1 MNACFNE
8 IASRKIIMLD
18 IIKTYWLAW
27 LLTLLGVVVSFVG
40 VPYVG
45 AIMLFMVSVVWTVL
59 VANIAKA
66 NSNTQK
72 DESHSVPKPAPA
84 VQAAVQGYDKEA
96 MLKVITADESLRLI
110 MNDVDAVISQEV
122 GIVDDELLQ
131 VKTLVSEAIE
141 TLNGSFS
148 GLHEQTQAEYQ
159 LVVSLLD
166 NLGGGEDSNEMSIQK
181 FSSEIKVVLQY
192 LIDLLTNASER
203 SNQTVSKIDEMVGQI
218 ESIFHLLE
226 DVKGIADQTNLLAL
240 NAAIEAARA
249 GEAGR
254 GFAVVADEV
263 RKLSLNSNVLNEQI
277 RKQAE
282 QARVTVDQV
291 RNIVSETASK
301 DMEHAVSSQNKVG
314 TMLGDLEEM
323 NDGISLKLGD
333 VSGMISEIEHSVSNA
348 VRSLQFEDIVR
359 QLVEQVMSHLQKLNQ
374 FSGEISEFIEES
386 QQSPAQSESEHKQ
399 RIEEFRAKIHQKRE
413 EIQETRM
420 SRVNTA
426 TMDEGEIE
434 LF

>member
-1 MNACFNE
+1 
-8 IASRKIIMLD
+8 MLNVT
-18 IIKTYWLAW
+18 KTYWPAW
-27 LLTLLGVVVSFVG
+27 LLTLLGVVLSILDIPYIG
-40 VPYVG
+40 V
-45 AIMLFMVSVVWTVL
+45 IMLVLVSITWSIL
-59 VANIAKA
+59 VANFA
-66 NSNTQK
+66 NS
-72 DESHSVPKPAPA
+72 HSATPSDFSETPKNAPTVA
-84 VQAAVQGYDKEA
+84 PNAGNDALMRVKTV
-96 MLKVITADESLRLI
+96 DESLQLI
-110 MNDVDAVISQEV
+110 MHDVDAVIAREV
-122 GIVDDELLQ
+122 GVVGEELLQ
-131 VKTLVSEAIE
+131 VKSLVSEAID

-166 NLGGGEDSNEMSIQK
+166 NLGGGDTSDEMSIQK
-181 FSSEIKVVLQY
+181 FSAEIKVVLQY

-282 QARVTVDQV
+282 QARITVDQV
-291 RNIVSETASK
+291 RNIVSETATK
-301 DMEHAVSSQNKVG
+301 DMEHAVSSQTKVG

-323 NDGISLKLGD
+323 NDGISSKLGD
-333 VSGMISEIEHSVSNA
+333 VSGMISEIEVSVSNA

-359 QLVEQVMSHLQKLNQ
+359 QLVEQVMSHLENLNR
-374 FSGEISEFIEES
+374 FSNEISEFLTEN
-386 QQSPAQSESEHKQ
+386 QDNPAQSEEEHKL
-399 RIEEFRAKIHQKRE
+399 RVEEFRAKIHQKRE
-413 EIQETRM
+413 EIEAHRM
-420 SRVNTA
+420 SRVNTES
-426 TMDEGEIE
+426 MEEGEIE

>member
-1 MNACFNE
+1 
-8 IASRKIIMLD
+8 MLD
-18 IIKTYWLAW
+18 VVKAYWPAW
-27 LLTLLGVVVSFVG
+27 LLTLLGVMLTFMEI
-40 VPYVG
+40 PFIG
-45 AIMLFMVSVVWTVL
+45 AIMLIVVSIGWTL
-59 VANIAKA
+59 LAAKVAKDGLIQQPASHPIAEA
-66 NSNTQK
+66 
-72 DESHSVPKPAPA
+72 KPAA
-84 VQAAVQGYDKEA
+84 MSVKAGKEGV
-96 MLKVITADESLRLI
+96 LRVRTADESLQVI
-110 MNDVDAVISQEV
+110 MNDVDAVIAQEV
-122 GIVDDELLQ
+122 EIVSDELMQ

-166 NLGGGEDSNEMSIQK
+166 NLGAGDGNSDEMSIEK

-192 LIDLLTNASER
+192 LIDLLTNASKR
-203 SNQTVSKIDEMVGQI
+203 STQTVSKIDEMVGQI

-291 RNIVSETASK
+291 RTIVSETATK

-314 TMLGDLEEM
+314 TMLGDLEDM
-323 NDGISLKLGD
+323 NDGISTKLGD
-333 VSGMISEIEHSVSNA
+333 VSGMISEIESSVSNA

-359 QLVEQVMSHLQKLNQ
+359 QLVEQVMNHLGNLSR
-374 FSGEISEFIEES
+374 FSNEIGEFLEENR
-386 QQSPAQSESEHKQ
+386 QNPAATEDEHKA
-399 RIEEFRAKIHQKRE
+399 RVEVFRAKIHEKRE
-413 EIQETRM
+413 EIESSRM
-420 SRVNTA
+420 SRVNTDS
-426 TMDEGEIE
+426 MDEGEIE